1 MCLACVAA
9 PEQRERERVWYR
21 SASSNFVFALLGDMI
36 GSSFFLGGE
45 RVRHRKERRRRRR
58 RRRAVVDKGC
68 FVQKLCPGAA
78 KVSTLESKR

>member
-1 MCLACVAA
+1 
-9 PEQRERERVWYR
+9 
-21 SASSNFVFALLGDMI
+21 MI